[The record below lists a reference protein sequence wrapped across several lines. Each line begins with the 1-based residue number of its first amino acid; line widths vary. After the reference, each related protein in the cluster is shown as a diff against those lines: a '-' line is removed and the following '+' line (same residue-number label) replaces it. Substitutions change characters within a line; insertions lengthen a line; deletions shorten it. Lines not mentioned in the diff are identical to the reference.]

1 VFLLHESE
9 FSFMDIMVCHDL
21 VPPLLN
27 LAVSFGFKSVDDYYS
42 DSSSSKSVKHVRI
55 PLLCIQAANDPVAPS
70 RGIPRED
77 IKVCGLLLSLL
88 SHIY

>member
-1 VFLLHESE
+1 
-9 FSFMDIMVCHDL
+9 MHDL
-21 VPPLLN
+21 LKFLRIM
-27 LAVSFGFKSVDDYYS
+27 LS
-42 DSSSSKSVKHVRI
+42 DFQHVLYI
-55 PLLCIQAANDPVAPS
+55 YMFSGWQAANDPVAPS

>member
-1 VFLLHESE
+1 
-9 FSFMDIMVCHDL
+9 MHDL
-21 VPPLLN
+21 LKFLRIM
-27 LAVSFGFKSVDDYYS
+27 LS
-42 DSSSSKSVKHVRI
+42 DFQHVLYI
-55 PLLCIQAANDPVAPS
+55 YMFSGLQAANDPVAPS